1 MNRNRRIKRRERIYR
16 GLREDGGEER
26 EEENREKYRGKCE
39 EKAGKFDGQ
48 VYAYS
53 VNSGDRTETHVEHRQ
68 RNSGQL
74 FENLTW
80 LTSSEAAEYLR
91 LPSVGALRVL
101 VFKRQVPFHKLGRNL
116 RFKKCELDRLLEASR
131 TGGI

>member
-16 GLREDGGEER
+16 DLGEER
-26 EEENREKYRGKCE
+26 EEENKEKYSGKCE
-39 EKAGKFDGQ
+39 EKAGKLDGQ

-80 LTSSEAAEYLR
+80 LTSNEAAEYLR

-116 RFKKCELDRLLEASR
+116 RFKKCELDRLLDASR

>member
-16 GLREDGGEER
+16 DLGEER
-26 EEENREKYRGKCE
+26 EEKKWGKGSAKCE
-39 EKAGKFDGQ
+39 GKVGKNDGQ
-48 VYAYS
+48 GYAYS
-53 VNSGDRTETHVEHRQ
+53 VNLEGKTETHIEHRL
-68 RNSGQL
+68 RNSELL

-80 LTSSEAAEYLR
+80 LTSNEAAEYLR

-116 RFKKCELDRLLEASR
+116 RFKKCELDRLLDASR